1 MRRRPFRRGMPAPWK
16 AEHTRQTRVRE
27 ARAVHWFSVIMLA
40 TIVAWVVGLS
50 WVVFH
55 II

>member
-1 MRRRPFRRGMPAPWK
+1 MRRRTFRQSMPASWK
-16 AEHTRQTRVRE
+16 AEHTRQTLVRE
-27 ARAVHWFSVIMLA
+27 ARAVHGFSAIMLA
-40 TIVAWVVGLS
+40 TIVVWVVGLS